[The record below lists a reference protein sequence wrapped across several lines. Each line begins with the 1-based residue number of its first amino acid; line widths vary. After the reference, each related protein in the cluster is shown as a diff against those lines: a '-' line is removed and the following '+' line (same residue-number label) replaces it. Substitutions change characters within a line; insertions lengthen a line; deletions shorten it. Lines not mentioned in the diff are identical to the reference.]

1 MLARPGLAQNQTQS
15 QTRVGRLHPIDHRAK
30 GKVTRAIRIYTA
42 SGLGQLGELADLRK
56 AVRDQRCNRDAADFL
71 QGKVEDHKLGHI
83 GQGGHHAVQGLEA
96 QVHQVER
103 QIAAQAIDIG
113 VGVLARAID
122 QGHAWAVGAKHIVKL
137 IAQGAVF
144 PIAFGAVLGRVF
156 GGERNKTFQHMCPS
170 S

>member
-1 MLARPGLAQNQTQS
+1 MLARPGLAQDQS
-15 QTRVGRLHPIDHRAK
+15 QLQTRVGRLNPIDHRAK
-30 GKVTRAIRIYTA
+30 GKVARVIGVDTT
-42 SGLGQLGELADLRK
+42 SGLGQLGELADLGK
-56 AVRDQRCNRDAADFL
+56 TVGDQCRDWDTADFL

-83 GQGGHHAVQGLEA
+83 GQGGHHAVQGLEP

-113 VGVLARAID
+113 IGVLARAID

-156 GGERNKTFQHMCPS
+156 GWKRNKTFQHMCPS